1 VSTIGNLFYI
11 LFASA
16 TEQPWSVE
24 SSRKI
29 KDEKD
34 INRTCE
40 CMTVHKGMKN
50 VAIVLAE
57 VTRTANI

>member
-1 VSTIGNLFYI
+1 M
-11 LFASA
+11 FASA

-29 KDEKD
+29 NDEKE

-40 CMTVHKGMKN
+40 CMTVYKRIKS
-50 VAIVLAE
+50 VAVVVAE
-57 VTRTANI
+57 VSLTATV

>member
-1 VSTIGNLFYI
+1 MSTIGNLFYV

-29 KDEKD
+29 KDEKE
-34 INRTCE
+34 INGTCE
-40 CMTVHKGMKN
+40 CMTAYKRIKN
-50 VAIVLAE
+50 VAVVVAE
-57 VTRTANI
+57 VSLTAAM